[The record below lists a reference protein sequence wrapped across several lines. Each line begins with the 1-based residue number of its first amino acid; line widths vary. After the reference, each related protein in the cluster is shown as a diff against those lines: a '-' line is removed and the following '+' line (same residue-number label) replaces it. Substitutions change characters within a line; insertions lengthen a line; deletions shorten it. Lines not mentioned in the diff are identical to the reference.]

1 MSAASEE
8 TCKNCLYAV
17 MLVLVI
23 LLINT
28 YYVLS
33 LAGVVGPAAAGVGAA
48 GSAGLDRAG
57 SLGSAGLAGAGS
69 LGSKLGFA
77 NISDSWANGS
87 NLANKVSVRDD
98 WGSGFA
104 GRRSHKS
111 GLGGFEPPVFWA
123 AGDLASNADQVQEMA
138 GTEDRMAVKGDQ
150 HLVLPPIVDS
160 VQGFNSYLKPRVGF
174 SGSNKALNPY

>member
-17 MLVLVI
+17 VLVLVI
-23 LLINT
+23 LLVNT

-33 LAGVVGPAAAGVGAA
+33 LAGVVGPAAAGAGAA
-48 GSAGLDRAG
+48 
-57 SLGSAGLAGAGS
+57 GSAGLAGAGSLGNS

-77 NISDSWANGS
+77 NISDSWASGS
-87 NLANKVSVRDD
+87 NLASKVSMRDD

-104 GRRSHKS
+104 GRRAHKL

-138 GTEDRMAVKGDQ
+138 GTEDRMAVKGNQ
-150 HLVLPPIVDS
+150 HLVLPPITDS

-174 SGSNKALNPY
+174 SGGHNKELNPY